1 MSEAPSGEQGT
12 RELSKGQKIRRRTI
26 VGGTISLVTAGLFM
40 LVGGESGPFIVHGF
54 AGLLLLGSILEAAR
68 TAKDFNRAV
77 CALLAGAGAAWVMT
91 LRILLEFSK
100 ECDCAML
107 PLSSLNE
114 IACASILAAGG
125 FSLISQ
131 FISPRRGLLLL
142 FPLCVAGAWLSVIIP
157 DGSRLPV
164 ASSSLFLLVCLG
176 ANPSETRRPIRAV
189 LEDIARVVWFVP
201 ALCWLALLHMEFGQG
216 GLLSLILLSKVGDIF
231 GYFGGS
237 LFGRHHPLPRLS
249 PGKTTEGFACSFFGG
264 VGVGLALAHWGV
276 LPGDEVSLLAGALL
290 GGVMNIA
297 AQVGDLIESMVKR
310 RAKVKD
316 SGTTFG
322 PSGGFLDLLDSF
334 FLTVPVALLIGLLT
348 RG

>member
-1 MSEAPSGEQGT
+1 MNEAPSGEQGV

-26 VGGTISLVTAGLFM
+26 VGGSISLVIAGLLM
-40 LVGGESGPFIVHGF
+40 LVGGESGPLIVHGF

-77 CALLAGAGAAWVMT
+77 CALLAGAGAAWVVT
-91 LRILLEFSK
+91 LKILLELSR

-107 PLSSLNE
+107 SLSSLNE

-125 FSLISQ
+125 FSLISK

-157 DGSRLPV
+157 EGSRLPV
-164 ASSSLFLLVCLG
+164 ASSSLFVLVCLG
-176 ANPSETRRPIRAV
+176 ANPSATRRPVRAI

-201 ALCWLALLHMEFGQG
+201 ALCWLALLHKEFGQG
-216 GLLSLILLSKVGDIF
+216 GLISLILLSKVGDIF

-237 LFGRHHPLPRLS
+237 FFGKHHPFPRLS
-249 PGKTTEGFACSFFGG
+249 PGKTSEGFACSLLGG
-264 VGVGLALAHWGV
+264 VAVGAALAHWGA
-276 LPGDEVSLLAGALL
+276 LPVEGVSLLQGALL
-290 GGVMNIA
+290 GGIMNIA

-316 SGTTFG
+316 SGTLFG